1 MRCWLKHIA
10 YSCTALTFAATA
22 SPAAAA
28 VRQCAPGVT
37 SEIAQA
43 DNELMGKRKALM
55 SWTTKA
61 AKLGPAY
68 TSWRIA
74 DKKVLGCKKGKTPS
88 DGFQCVAY
96 ASPCTIVQAPNT
108 PNRPKRTRKRF
119 GPNTPFEV

>member
-1 MRCWLKHIA
+1 MHCGLKFIA
-10 YSCTALTFAATA
+10 YACAALVLGGYTQTA
-22 SPAAAA
+22 SAA

-43 DNELMGKRKALM
+43 DNELMGKRKALI
-55 SWTTKA
+55 SWTAKA

-68 TSWRIA
+68 ASWRMA

-96 ASPCTIVQAPNT
+96 ASPCTIVQAPES
-108 PNRPKRTRKRF
+108 PKRPKKQIGR
-119 GPNTPFEV
+119 NTPFEV